1 MMANAKIVHETPTE
15 LKDTQT
21 EQVDAGRRS
30 ETKISVRDALRYYR
44 PAVMWSILI
53 SLTTVMESYDMQ
65 IVHSFY
71 AFPQFQEKYGVLLE
85 GGGYSIPAKWQL
97 GLNLVALIGLM
108 LGTFANGW
116 ASEAFGARK
125 VIMVSLVCLTG
136 FITITFLAPSIEV
149 LLVGEL
155 LWYVA
160 STLASSYAD
169 LIIPTAR
176 FPGASSLLQPRPM
189 LRKYAQWY
197 CVGT

>member
-1 MMANAKIVHETPTE
+1 MTDAKIVHGTPTE

-30 ETKISVRDALRYYR
+30 ETGISVRDALRYYR
-44 PAVMWSILI
+44 PAVMWSVLI

-71 AFPQFQEKYGVLLE
+71 AFPQFQEKYGVPLE

-108 LGTFANGW
+108 LGTFTNGW

-160 STLASSYAD
+160 FLSHSILSSNY
-169 LIIPTAR
+169 LFTAR
-176 FPGASSLLQPRPM
+176 FHGAS
-189 LRKYAQWY
+189 LRLPPHRMPPKYAQWY
-197 CVGT
+197 YVGT

>member
-1 MMANAKIVHETPTE
+1 MADAKIPRETTE
-15 LKDTQT
+15 AKGTQI

-30 ETKISVRDALRYYR
+30 ETDITVRDALRYYR
-44 PAVMWSILI
+44 PAVMWSVLI

-71 AFPQFQEKYGVLLE
+71 AFPQFQEKYGVPLE
-85 GGGYSIPAKWQL
+85 GGAYSIPAKWQL

-108 LGTFANGW
+108 LGTFTNGW

-155 LWYVA
+155 LWCVPNPYFYNFDLI
-160 STLASSYAD
+160 TLARSH
-169 LIIPTAR
+169 
-176 FPGASSLLQPRPM
+176 GASSLQPPRLMP
-189 LRKYAQWY
+189 RKYAQWY
-197 CVGT
+197 YVGT